1 MFTKSFDWFDDS
13 KGWKSQQGGLSAIQ
27 KITTDANNMG
37 GLFIRKLAGAAV
49 LAVHT
54 QKLIPFLFHP
64 PGAMWNMGHFRPLLC
79 TATIGNILIV
89 ALYGLYMDDFSA
101 AGANA
106 LPKIF
111 IFALLVETVVV
122 MYYLFTQKPKGR
134 APSVALPDGKKPT
147 SVTSRIVTRTV
158 IIVSGFLT
166 LIAARD
172 LFFPGQILDFIP
184 RDDIYLEWT
193 GAFLHSP
200 PEGSH
205 EADDQAMA
213 SPLYIGDKF
222 VSQIMA
228 LHILIL
234 CMYKFV
240 TAFFIPYGHDG
251 SGQIKCKMIW
261 KVQAFGD
268 ALVVLLVRLFAPA
281 ALSASLDLR
290 WHLMAFGYE
299 MFILGMYYYDC
310 SPMRFFHILIVL
322 SVVFTGLYAFS

>member
-1 MFTKSFDWFDDS
+1 MFTKSMDWFSDS

-27 KITTDANNMG
+27 QITTDANNMG
-37 GLFIRKLAGAAV
+37 GLFVRKLGGAVA

-54 QKLIPFLFHP
+54 QKLLPLLFHP
-64 PGAMWNMGHFRPLLC
+64 SGAKWNMGHFRPLLR
-79 TATIGNILIV
+79 TATIGNIFIA
-89 ALYGLYMDDFSA
+89 ALYGLYMEDFAA
-101 AGANA
+101 AGADA
-106 LPKIF
+106 LPKLF
-111 IFALLVETVVV
+111 ISALLLEAVVV
-122 MYYLFTQKPKGR
+122 MYYLFTQKTTKT
-134 APSVALPDGKKPT
+134 APSVAMPTGKTPT

-158 IIVSGFLT
+158 FIVSSFLT

-172 LFFPGQILDFIP
+172 LFFPGMILDFIP

-200 PEGSH
+200 PEDSI
-205 EADDQAMA
+205 EAYDQAMEA
-213 SPLYIGDKF
+213 PLHVGDKF
-222 VSQIMA
+222 LSQMLA

-240 TAFFIPYGHDG
+240 TAFFIRYGHDG
-251 SGQIKCKMIW
+251 SGDIKCRMIW

-268 ALVVLLVRLFAPA
+268 ALVVLLFRLFAPA

-299 MFILGMYYYDC
+299 MFILGMYHC
-310 SPMRFFHILIVL
+310 IAIALLRVFFVLTLL
-322 SVVFTGLYAFS
+322 SVVL